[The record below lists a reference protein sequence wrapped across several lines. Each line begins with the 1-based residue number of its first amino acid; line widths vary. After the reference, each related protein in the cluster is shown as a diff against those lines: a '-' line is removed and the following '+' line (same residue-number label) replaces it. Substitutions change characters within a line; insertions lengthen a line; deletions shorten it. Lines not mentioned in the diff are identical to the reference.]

1 MHVRDVRLLRTWV
14 PPPPTL
20 QGMDKP
26 ADNGP
31 ARAPRFPFDAIYKA
45 LFRDPATVAD
55 MLEHYLPE
63 PIGSLPADLPAALD
77 LRSLRQLPSEWVS
90 REFRLRRGDLVWYA
104 EFRPEAIR
112 SSWPERLFIH
122 LEFQS
127 ADHPEMALRF
137 QEYGAEL
144 LRELRAS
151 GAVARTGPCAILC
164 VAVHNGRTPWR
175 APTSVAGMVCLPPVF
190 GPAPQPPTAL
200 APFYPWGYHALDLW
214 RHRSDV
220 PVPGSIVSMIVGIE
234 YAGHERLPVVL
245 GGPLRETVREL
256 GPGLRATVAG
266 WLRRLAERY
275 GIEPDKLEE
284 LMRLEEV
291 PPVTSRLE
299 ETLDAEF
306 AKARSDGWAQGLAA
320 GRAEECARLV
330 DLIALKFGRPVAEDL
345 AAPLEALAH
354 PESLRRAGAGIIEC
368 DSADELLAR
377 IRVIADP

>member
-1 MHVRDVRLLRTWV
+1 
-14 PPPPTL
+14 
-20 QGMDKP
+20 MDKP

-284 LMRLEEV
+284 LMRV